1 MCAVSPAWVT
11 SASARCQSPSAQNT
25 VRSPSPPAS
34 PASAAGVK
42 PSQNRRLA
50 CKDHGPGSRTRPH
63 VLPSSA
69 PSGSPIPGRWRTAP
83 TPTSIRPRPPTSQ
96 RGDHP
101 TRARRPIG
109 IYPTSGDQ
117 PPTAA
122 TKRAAPCRLRKRR
135 GLRSARHGDRPVPV
149 TPLSWPDVPARIAEP
164 GPASC
169 IQMGSD
175 AGIRCHWHLIVS
187 FLLERVNEKVWSLG
201 DSKPLTSCIPCLAV
215 SSDGVALHRITAG
228 QEGIG
233 V

>member
-25 VRSPSPPAS
+25 VRRPSPPAS

-175 AGIRCHWHLIVS
+175 AGIRCHCHFIVS

-201 DSKPLTSCIPCLAV
+201 DSNP
-215 SSDGVALHRITAG
+215 
-228 QEGIG
+228 
-233 V
+233 